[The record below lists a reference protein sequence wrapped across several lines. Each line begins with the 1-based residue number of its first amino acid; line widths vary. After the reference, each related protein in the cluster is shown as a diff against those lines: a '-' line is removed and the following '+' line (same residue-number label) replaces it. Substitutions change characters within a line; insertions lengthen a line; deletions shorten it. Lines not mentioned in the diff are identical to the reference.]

1 MGGSILF
8 IVVILSVLSEGHNLG
23 SFNSEYE
30 EVYVSIT
37 GHDSASCGH
46 KTYPCKSIAQAVSQV
61 DGNYG
66 HIYLNG
72 TGTERQP
79 FNCTREMQR
88 GIEIQKSVSIE
99 GMNSTPTAH
108 ISCFGG
114 IKFRSVERELNV
126 SISGI
131 VFQQTPL
138 TFEDCNFIQLF
149 NSYFRGG
156 SAVTVYVNN
165 ISSTN
170 FNIRSSSFFDNNVS
184 CVDFILASGKAQTQ
198 FLTVRINSTTFQG
211 NGCFGKRSM
220 KLGAITIGSAIK
232 AALGPIL
239 VEVSCSKVYY
249 TKNCGHFVNIELP
262 HATINEVYTDVTLV
276 GNGVGRLWMRS
287 NSEAKSLFSSLAR
300 KTYAKFV
307 GLSCYSNRLRC
318 LMIEC
323 NETEV
328 EIYNSS
334 FQDQYVP
341 SGRGAS
347 ISLEATTHA
356 ALRVLNSSFGKNRA
370 KAGGAIS
377 VHSKHGTIELLFSR
391 VNFTA
396 CAAEKYGCT
405 VLVGDPQSARV
416 TNRTATFK
424 LIANFT
430 EVLVNNC
437 SGIKVWRRRKCS
449 VFYFL
454 VFSGKVTINGSSW
467 TNNRVRTDAT
477 FLLGNAGGKTD
488 IIVSNCTFVNNSA
501 LLQTAVMFV
510 ALGPLPGSIMIENT
524 TFLTQPVDTE
534 NKKSNALL
542 ISPEFRIEL
551 MNVSFSSRNAI
562 GLAIFRFAKTKPQA
576 FAMNIYIVNCTFF
589 NSAQDIVVNILEATE
604 IKFNI
609 RNTVFS
615 TKRAGNK
622 DIGIFFAVK
631 PITKL
636 NLSSAVIELDNVTFL
651 SRPCSVFN
659 LLTPGEKT
667 LKIRNSIFQG
677 GICSHQQGSRHH
689 QYQLG
694 AGSISIIALHDNL
707 NQSGC
712 IGQQYTRNIHPL
724 WNYDTKIII
733 EGSTF
738 EGNAGLMVGAIA
750 VVNGNVTFDKCNFRN
765 NFGNKTSG
773 HVYSGYGTGRIHFKD
788 CSFSTT
794 LHSIAANG
802 VLFKKSTVLY
812 SESGGPLEIENT
824 SMVSNVTQR
833 ITLSTMVG
841 VSNGGYV
848 NIDNQS
854 IIECSAGS
862 QLLFENNTHF
872 QYGYNEIDGNSCRF
886 NVTAL
891 HYSCNSCPPGFYSL
905 QKGAS
910 RGLNLLASF
919 ECLQCPFGATCVEKN
934 VAARPNFWGYPN
946 PNKAHALTFYACP
959 EGYCQSP
966 SQKSGALQYNACF
979 GKRSGFLC
987 GKCFPEYSET
997 LFTTECR
1004 KRSECNTHMLW
1015 IIAIIYT
1022 TGMALYLL
1030 TKPPIIRYLVKQI
1043 LWFRNREG
1051 YALVDGSD
1059 GEMDGHKD
1067 IGYLKIIFYFYQ
1079 AADLLIVGSAEHLF
1093 HDKIPFVLSI
1103 IEAFNFEIST
1113 LKKSISCP
1121 FPGITAVTKELLL
1134 SGTVFL
1140 IMAEIVT
1147 IYCFHFAFN
1156 KVRRKEG
1163 PCVIHYIAVFIELL
1177 LLGYERLAESSLNL
1191 MNCFP
1196 IGSEKRLFID
1206 AEIVCWQWWQYILL
1220 TYIIVSVVPFIL
1232 ILYFG
1237 SSKLHDA
1244 SISAKEFLGA
1254 CTFPL
1259 PFLFYWLFKRVLITG
1274 NNSSHA
1280 RQNNKDVLEVLHGP
1294 FRQPK
1299 GNDNGTLYWESV
1311 LIGRRLALLLCHAFI
1326 TNSMLRL
1333 VCMTVAC
1340 IVILLH
1346 HAIKN
1351 PFQDPIAN
1359 TSETA
1364 SLLIL
1369 AVMAVINLTKATLVA
1384 FGITIDGPATTY
1396 LEILEWFE
1404 VCVLSFVPALL
1415 GIFLAIAALSQLVR
1429 LLSFLTMMIFRFA
1442 QTNSQSSCSLNF

>member
-1 MGGSILF
+1 MGRSILF
-8 IVVILSVLSEGHNLG
+8 IVVILSVLSKGHNSG
-23 SFNSEYE
+23 SRNSEYE
-30 EVYVSIT
+30 DVYVAIT
-37 GHDSASCGH
+37 GLDSASCGH
-46 KTYPCKSIAQAVSQV
+46 QTHPCKSIAQAVRQV

-79 FNCTREMQR
+79 FNCSREMQR

-131 VFQQTPL
+131 VFHQTPL

-149 NSYFRGG
+149 NSSFRGG
-156 SAVTVYVNN
+156 SAVTAYVNN

-170 FNIRSSSFFDNNVS
+170 FNIRSSSFFDNNAS
-184 CVDFILASGKAQTQ
+184 CVDFILASCKAQTQ
-198 FLTVRINSTTFQG
+198 FLTVRIDNTTFQG
-211 NGCFGKRSM
+211 NGGFGKRSM
-220 KLGAITIGSAIK
+220 KLGAITIGSPIK
-232 AALGPIL
+232 AALGPVI
-239 VEVSCSKVYY
+239 VEVSCFKVHYI
-249 TKNCGHFVNIELP
+249 NNSGHFVKIKLP
-262 HATINEVYTDVTLV
+262 HATINEVYTHVTLV

-287 NSEAKSLFSSLAR
+287 NSEANSLFSSLAR

-307 GLSCYSNRLRC
+307 GLSCYNNRLRC

-334 FQDQYVP
+334 FQDQKVRMC
-341 SGRGAS
+341 G
-347 ISLEATTHA
+347 
-356 ALRVLNSSFGKNRA
+356 
-370 KAGGAIS
+370 
-377 VHSKHGTIELLFSR
+377 FSR
-391 VNFTA
+391 RSSR
-396 CAAEKYGCT
+396 CSSYKE
-405 VLVGDPQSARV
+405 
-416 TNRTATFK
+416 
-424 LIANFT
+424 
-430 EVLVNNC
+430 NC
-437 SGIKVWRRRKCS
+437 SGIKVRRRRKCS

-454 VFSGKVTINGSSW
+454 VFSGKMTINGSSW
-467 TNNRVRTDAT
+467 TNNRVRTDVT

-488 IIVSNCTFVNNSA
+488 ITVSNYDFVNNSA

-510 ALGPLPGSIMIENT
+510 AFGPLPGSIMIENT
-524 TFLTQPVDTE
+524 TFLTQLVDTE
-534 NKKSNALL
+534 DKKSNALF

-562 GLAIFRFAKTKPQA
+562 GLAIFRFAKKPQA
-576 FAMNIYIVNCTFF
+576 FAMNINIVNCTFF
-589 NSAQDIVVNILEATE
+589 NSAQDIVVNILEATK
-604 IKFNI
+604 INFSI

-615 TKRAGNK
+615 TKRAGTK
-622 DIGIFFAVK
+622 DISIFFEVK
-631 PITKL
+631 PIKL

-659 LLTPGEKT
+659 LLTPGEKA

-677 GICSHQQGSRHH
+677 GICSHQQGSRYHT
-689 QYQLG
+689 YQLG
-694 AGSISIIALHDNL
+694 AGSISILALHDSL
-707 NQSGC
+707 KQSGC
-712 IGQQYTRNIHPL
+712 VGHQYTRKNIHPL

-738 EGNAGLMVGAIA
+738 EGNAGLTVGAIA

-794 LHSIAANG
+794 LYSIAANG

-812 SESGGPLEIENT
+812 SESGGPLEIEIT
-824 SMVSNVTQR
+824 SMVSNVSQR

-872 QYGYNEIDGNSCRF
+872 QYGYNEINGNSCRF

-910 RGLNLLASF
+910 RGLNLLSSF
-919 ECLQCPFGATCVEKN
+919 ECLPCPFGATCIEKN

-946 PNKAHALTFYACP
+946 PNKTHALTFYACP

-966 SQKSGALQYNACF
+966 SEKSGVLRYNACS

-1004 KRSECNTHMLW
+1004 KRSECNNHLLW

-1043 LWFRNREG
+1043 LWFRYREG
-1051 YALVDGSD
+1051 YAFIDGSD

-1067 IGYLKIIFYFYQ
+1067 SGYLKIIFYFYQ
-1079 AADLLIVGSAEHLF
+1079 AADLLIVGSAEHLL
-1093 HDKIPFVLSI
+1093 HDKTPFVLSI
-1103 IEAFNFEIST
+1103 VEVFNFEIRT
-1113 LKKSISCP
+1113 LKDSISCP
-1121 FPGITAVTKELLL
+1121 FAGITAVTKELLL

-1140 IMAEIVT
+1140 VMAEIVT

-1156 KVRRKEG
+1156 KVRRKQG
-1163 PCVIHYIAVFIELL
+1163 PRAIHYIAVFIELL

-1232 ILYFG
+1232 VLYFG
-1237 SSKLHDA
+1237 SSKLYDA
-1244 SISAKEFLGA
+1244 SISAKEVLGA
-1254 CTFPL
+1254 CIFPL
-1259 PFLFYWLFKRVLITG
+1259 PFLVYWLFKRVLITG
-1274 NNSSHA
+1274 NNTPHD
-1280 RQNNKDVLEVLHGP
+1280 RQNNKEVVEVLHGP
-1294 FRQPK
+1294 FRHPNDN

-1340 IVILLH
+1340 IAILLH
-1346 HAIKN
+1346 HALKS

-1359 TSETA
+1359 RSETA
-1364 SLLIL
+1364 SLTIL
-1369 AVMAVINLTKATLVA
+1369 AVMAVINLTKATLVS
-1384 FGITIDGPATTY
+1384 FGITVGGPATTY
-1396 LEILEWFE
+1396 LEIFEWFE
-1404 VCVLSFVPALL
+1404 VCVLAFAPALL
-1415 GIFLAIAALSQLVR
+1415 GIFVAITALSQLVR
-1429 LLSFLTMMIFRFA
+1429 FFCISYENDFSTRE
-1442 QTNSQSSCSLNF
+1442 TRRNSSSCIFLRDTAWSLTKKRDGCY

>member
-1 MGGSILF
+1 
-8 IVVILSVLSEGHNLG
+8 
-23 SFNSEYE
+23 
-30 EVYVSIT
+30 
-37 GHDSASCGH
+37 
-46 KTYPCKSIAQAVSQV
+46 
-61 DGNYG
+61 
-66 HIYLNG
+66 
-72 TGTERQP
+72 
-79 FNCTREMQR
+79 
-88 GIEIQKSVSIE
+88 
-99 GMNSTPTAH
+99 MNSTPTAH

-114 IKFRSVERELNV
+114 IRFRSVERELNV

-138 TFEDCNFIQLF
+138 TFEDCNIIQLF
-149 NSYFRGG
+149 NSSFRGG
-156 SAVTVYVNN
+156 SAVKVYMNN
-165 ISSTN
+165 VSSTN
-170 FNIRSSSFFDNNVS
+170 FNIRSSLFFDNNVS
-184 CVDFILASGKAQTQ
+184 CVDFILVSRKAQTQ
-198 FLTVRINSTTFQG
+198 FLTVRINSTIFQG
-211 NGCFGKRSM
+211 NVCFGKRSM
-220 KLGAITIGSAIK
+220 KLGAITIGSPIK
-232 AALGPIL
+232 AALDPVF
-239 VEVSCSKVYY
+239 VEVSCSKVHY
-249 TKNCGHFVNIELP
+249 TNNSGHFVKIDLP
-262 HATINEVYTDVTLV
+262 HATINQVYTDVTLV

-287 NSEAKSLFSSLAR
+287 NSEVKSLFSSLAR
-300 KTYAKFV
+300 RNYAKFL
-307 GLSCYSNRLRC
+307 GLTCYDNRLRC
-318 LMIEC
+318 LIIEC
-323 NETEV
+323 DEIEV

-347 ISLEATTHA
+347 ISLEGKTHA
-356 ALRVLNSSFGKNRA
+356 ALRVLNSSFGNNRA
-370 KAGGAIS
+370 RAGGAIN

-396 CAAEKYGCT
+396 CAAEKYGCA
-405 VLVGDPQSARV
+405 VLVGDPKSALV

-437 SGIKVWRRRKCS
+437 SGMKVRRRRKCS

-454 VFSGKVTINGSSW
+454 VFSGKMTINGSSW
-467 TNNRVRTDAT
+467 TNNRVRTDTT

-488 IIVSNCTFVNNSA
+488 ITVSNCDFVNNSA
-501 LLQTAVMFV
+501 LLPAAVMFA

-524 TFLTQPVDTE
+524 TFLTQAVDAE
-534 NKKSNALL
+534 DKKSNALF

-576 FAMNIYIVNCTFF
+576 FAMNIYIVNCTFL
-589 NSAQDIVVNILEATE
+589 NSSQDIVVNILEATE
-604 IKFNI
+604 INFNI

-615 TKRAGNK
+615 TKRAGAK

-631 PITKL
+631 PFTKL

-667 LKIRNSIFQG
+667 LKIRNSIFRE
-677 GICSHQQGSRHH
+677 GICSRQQGSRYHPYH
-689 QYQLG
+689 LG
-694 AGSISIIALHDNL
+694 AGSISILALHDNL

-712 IGQQYTRNIHPL
+712 VGHQYTRKNIHPL

-738 EGNAGLMVGAIA
+738 EGNAGLTVGAIA
-750 VVNGNVTFDKCNFRN
+750 VINGNVTFDKCNFRD

-788 CSFSTT
+788 CSFLTT
-794 LHSIAANG
+794 LPGIAANG
-802 VLFKKSTVLY
+802 VLFKKSAVLY
-812 SESGGPLEIENT
+812 SESSGPLKIENT
-824 SMVSNVTQR
+824 SMVSNVSQR
-833 ITLSTMVG
+833 IILSTMVD

-854 IIECSAGS
+854 IVECSAGS

-872 QYGYNEIDGNSCRF
+872 QYGYNEINGSSCRF

-905 QKGAS
+905 QKGAL
-910 RGLNLLASF
+910 RGLKSLSSF
-919 ECLQCPFGATCVEKN
+919 ECLPCPFGATCVEKN

-946 PNKAHALTFYACP
+946 PNKTHALAFYACP

-987 GKCFPEYSET
+987 GKCLPEYGET

-1004 KRSECNTHMLW
+1004 KRSECNNHMLW

-1067 IGYLKIIFYFYQ
+1067 TGYLKIVFYFYQ
-1079 AADLLIVGSAEHLF
+1079 AADLLIVGSAEHLL

-1156 KVRRKEG
+1156 MVRRKKG

-1177 LLGYERLAESSLNL
+1177 LLGYERLTESSLNL

-1196 IGSEKRLFID
+1196 IGTEKRLFID

-1259 PFLFYWLFKRVLITG
+1259 PFLVYWLFKRVLITG
-1274 NNSSHA
+1274 NNTSHA

-1294 FRQPK
+1294 FRQPE

-1326 TNSMLRL
+1326 TNSMFRL

-1340 IVILLH
+1340 IAILLH

-1359 TSETA
+1359 RSETA

-1369 AVMAVINLTKATLVA
+1369 AVMAVINLTKATLVS

-1404 VCVLSFVPALL
+1404 VCVLAFVPALL
-1415 GIFLAIAALSQLVR
+1415 GIFVAIAALSQLVR

-1442 QTNSQSSCSLNF
+1442 KQIVSLRAV

>member
-1 MGGSILF
+1 MGRPILF
-8 IVVILSVLSEGHNLG
+8 IVVILSVLSEGHKLG
-23 SFNSEYE
+23 SFNSKYE

-46 KTYPCKSIAQAVSQV
+46 KTYPCKSIAQAVRQV

-79 FNCTREMQR
+79 FNCSREMQR

-99 GMNSTPTAH
+99 GMNSTPTTH

-149 NSYFRGG
+149 NSSFRGG

-170 FNIRSSSFFDNNVS
+170 FNIQSSSFFDNNVS
-184 CVDFILASGKAQTQ
+184 CVDFILASRKAQTQ
-198 FLTVRINSTTFQG
+198 LLTLRINSTTFQS
-211 NGCFGKRSM
+211 NGCFGKRLM
-220 KLGAITIGSAIK
+220 KLGAITIGSPIK
-232 AALGPIL
+232 AALGPVL
-239 VEVSCSKVYY
+239 VDVSCSKVYY
-249 TKNCGHFVNIELP
+249 TKNCGHFVSIELP

-287 NSEAKSLFSSLAR
+287 NSEAKSLLSSLAR

-307 GLSCYSNRLRC
+307 GLSCYNNRLRC

-347 ISLEATTHA
+347 ILLEATTHA
-356 ALRVLNSSFGKNRA
+356 ALRVLNGSFGNNRA
-370 KAGGAIS
+370 KAGGAIN
-377 VHSKHGTIELLFSR
+377 VHSKLGTIELLFSR
-391 VNFTA
+391 VNFIA
-396 CAAEKYGCT
+396 CAAEKYGCA
-405 VLVGDPQSARV
+405 VLVGDPQGALV
-416 TNRTATFK
+416 TNRTATFE
-424 LIANFT
+424 LIANFR

-437 SGIKVWRRRKCS
+437 SGIKVSQRRRNCT
-449 VFYFL
+449 VFHFL
-454 VFSGKVTINGSSW
+454 VFSGKMTINDSSW
-467 TNNRVRTDAT
+467 TNNRIETDAT
-477 FLLGNAGGKTD
+477 FVLGNAGGKTD
-488 IIVSNCTFVNNSA
+488 ITVSNCDFVNNSA
-501 LLQTAVMFV
+501 LLQAAVMFV
-510 ALGPLPGSIMIENT
+510 ALGPLPGSIRIENT
-524 TFLTQPVDTE
+524 TFLTQLGDTE
-534 NKKSNALL
+534 DKKSNALL
-542 ISPEFRIEL
+542 VSPEFRIEL

-576 FAMNIYIVNCTFF
+576 FAMNTYIVNCTFF
-589 NSAQDIVVNILEATE
+589 NSARDIVVNILEATE
-604 IKFNI
+604 INFNI

-615 TKRAGNK
+615 TESAGTK

-631 PITKL
+631 PFTKL
-636 NLSSAVIELDNVTFL
+636 NLSRAVIELDNVTFL

-659 LLTPGEKT
+659 LHTRGEKT
-667 LKIRNSIFQG
+667 LKIRNSIFKG
-677 GICSHQQGSRHH
+677 GICSRYHPHH
-689 QYQLG
+689 IVS
-694 AGSISIIALHDNL
+694 GSISILALPDSL
-707 NQSGC
+707 KQSGC
-712 IGQQYTRNIHPL
+712 VGHQYTRKNIHPL

-738 EGNAGLMVGAIA
+738 EGNAGITVGAIA

-773 HVYSGYGTGRIHFKD
+773 HVCAGYGTGRIHFKD
-788 CSFSTT
+788 CSFLTT

-802 VLFKKSTVLY
+802 VLFKKSAVLY
-812 SESGGPLEIENT
+812 SGSGGPLEIENT
-824 SMVSNVTQR
+824 SMVSNVSQR
-833 ITLSTMVG
+833 IILSTMVY

-872 QYGYNEIDGNSCRF
+872 QYGYNEINGSSCRF
-886 NVTAL
+886 NMTAL

-910 RGLNLLASF
+910 RGLNLLSSI
-919 ECLQCPFGATCVEKN
+919 ECLPCPFGATCVEKN
-934 VAARPNFWGYPN
+934 VAARPNFWGYSN

-979 GKRSGFLC
+979 GKRYGFLC

-1004 KRSECNTHMLW
+1004 KRSECNNHLLW

-1051 YALVDGSD
+1051 YALIDGS
-1059 GEMDGHKD
+1059 GEEMEGHKD
-1067 IGYLKIIFYFYQ
+1067 TGYLKIIFYFYQ
-1079 AADLLIVGSAEHLF
+1079 AADLLIIGSAESLLHG
-1093 HDKIPFVLSI
+1093 KIPFVLSI
-1103 IEAFNFEIST
+1103 VEAFNFEIGT
-1113 LKKSISCP
+1113 LEKYISCP
-1121 FPGITAVTKELLL
+1121 FAGITAVTKELLR

-1163 PCVIHYIAVFIELL
+1163 QCAIHYIAVFIELL

-1232 ILYFG
+1232 VLYFG
-1237 SSKLHDA
+1237 SSKLHHS

-1259 PFLFYWLFKRVLITG
+1259 PFLVYWLFKRVFITG
-1274 NNSSHA
+1274 NNTPHD
-1280 RQNNKDVLEVLHGP
+1280 RQNNKEVVEVLHGP
-1294 FRQPK
+1294 FRHPK

-1340 IVILLH
+1340 IAIVIH
-1346 HAIKN
+1346 HALKS

-1359 TSETA
+1359 RSETV
-1364 SLLIL
+1364 SLFIL
-1369 AVMAVINLTKATLVA
+1369 AVIAVINLTKATLVS
-1384 FGITIDGPATTY
+1384 FGITIGGPATTY
-1396 LEILEWFE
+1396 LEILDWFE
-1404 VCVLSFVPALL
+1404 VCVLAFVPALL
-1415 GIFLAIAALSQLVR
+1415 GIFVAMTALSQLVR
-1429 LLSFLTMMIFRFA
+1429 LFAFFREMIRSKLDFVCR
-1442 QTNSQSSCSLNF
+1442 

>member
-1 MGGSILF
+1 
-8 IVVILSVLSEGHNLG
+8 
-23 SFNSEYE
+23 
-30 EVYVSIT
+30 
-37 GHDSASCGH
+37 
-46 KTYPCKSIAQAVSQV
+46 
-61 DGNYG
+61 
-66 HIYLNG
+66 
-72 TGTERQP
+72 
-79 FNCTREMQR
+79 
-88 GIEIQKSVSIE
+88 
-99 GMNSTPTAH
+99 MNSTPTAH

-126 SISGI
+126 FISGI

-149 NSYFRGG
+149 NSSFRGG

-170 FNIRSSSFFDNNVS
+170 FNIRSSSFFDNNAS

-198 FLTVRINSTTFQG
+198 FLTVRIDNTTFQG
-211 NGCFGKRSM
+211 NRCFGKRSM
-220 KLGAITIGSAIK
+220 KLGAITIGSPIK
-232 AALGPIL
+232 AALGPVI
-239 VEVSCSKVYY
+239 VEVSCFKVHYI
-249 TKNCGHFVNIELP
+249 NNSGHFVKIDLP
-262 HATINEVYTDVTLV
+262 HATINQVYTDVTLV
-276 GNGVGRLWMRS
+276 GNGVGGLWMRS
-287 NSEAKSLFSSLAR
+287 NSEAKSLFSSLAI

-307 GLSCYSNRLRC
+307 GLSCYNNRLRC

-347 ISLEATTHA
+347 ISLEETTHA
-356 ALRVLNSSFGKNRA
+356 ALRVLNSSFGNNRA
-370 KAGGAIS
+370 KAGGAIN

-396 CAAEKYGCT
+396 CAAEKYGCA
-405 VLVGDPQSARV
+405 VLVGDPQGALV
-416 TNRTATFK
+416 TNRTATLE
-424 LIANFT
+424 LIANFR

-437 SGIKVWRRRKCS
+437 SGIKVSRRRRKCN
-449 VFYFL
+449 VFHFL
-454 VFSGKVTINGSSW
+454 VFSGKMTINASSW
-467 TNNRVRTDAT
+467 TNNRIKTDAT

-488 IIVSNCTFVNNSA
+488 IRVSNCDFVNNSA

-524 TFLTQPVDTE
+524 TFLTQLVDTE
-534 NKKSNALL
+534 DKKSNALL

-576 FAMNIYIVNCTFF
+576 FAMNINIVNCTFF
-589 NSAQDIVVNILEATE
+589 NSARDIVVNILEATE
-604 IKFNI
+604 INFSI

-615 TKRAGNK
+615 TKSAGTK

-667 LKIRNSIFQG
+667 LKIRNSIFQE
-677 GICSHQQGSRHH
+677 GICSHQQGSRYHP
-689 QYQLG
+689 YQLG
-694 AGSISIIALHDNL
+694 AGSISILALHDSL

-712 IGQQYTRNIHPL
+712 VGHQYTRKNIHPL

-733 EGSTF
+733 EGTTF
-738 EGNAGLMVGAIA
+738 EGNAGLTVGAIA
-750 VVNGNVTFDKCNFRN
+750 VVNGNVTFDKCNFRD

-794 LHSIAANG
+794 LPSIAANG
-802 VLFKKSTVLY
+802 VLFKRSTVLY

-824 SMVSNVTQR
+824 SMVSNVSQR
-833 ITLSTMVG
+833 IFLSTMVD

-872 QYGYNEIDGNSCRF
+872 QYGYNEINGSSCRF

-910 RGLNLLASF
+910 RGLNLLSSF
-919 ECLQCPFGATCVEKN
+919 ECLPCPFGATCIEKN

-946 PNKAHALTFYACP
+946 PDKAHALTFYACP

-966 SQKSGALQYNACF
+966 SEKSGVLRYNACF

-987 GKCFPEYSET
+987 GKCFSEYSET

-1004 KRSECNTHMLW
+1004 KRSECNNHMLW

-1030 TKPPIIRYLVKQI
+1030 IKPPIIRYLVKQI
-1043 LWFRNREG
+1043 LWFRYREG
-1051 YALVDGSD
+1051 YAFIDRSD
-1059 GEMDGHKD
+1059 GEMDGPKD
-1067 IGYLKIIFYFYQ
+1067 SGYLKIIFYFYQ
-1079 AADLLIVGSAEHLF
+1079 AADLLIVGSAEHLL
-1093 HDKIPFVLSI
+1093 HDKTPFVLSI
-1103 IEAFNFEIST
+1103 VEVFNFEIRT
-1113 LKKSISCP
+1113 LKDSISCP
-1121 FPGITAVTKELLL
+1121 FAGITAVTKELLL

-1140 IMAEIVT
+1140 VMAEIVT

-1156 KVRRKEG
+1156 KVRRKQG
-1163 PCVIHYIAVFIELL
+1163 PRAIHYIAVFIELL

-1232 ILYFG
+1232 VLYFG
-1237 SSKLHDA
+1237 SSKLDHA
-1244 SISAKEFLGA
+1244 SISVKEFLGA
-1254 CTFPL
+1254 CIFPL
-1259 PFLFYWLFKRVLITG
+1259 PFLVYWLFKRVLITG
-1274 NNSSHA
+1274 NNTPHD
-1280 RQNNKDVLEVLHGP
+1280 RQNNKEVVEVLHGP
-1294 FRQPK
+1294 FRHPNDN

-1333 VCMTVAC
+1333 ICMTVAC
-1340 IVILLH
+1340 IAILLH
-1346 HAIKN
+1346 HALKS

-1359 TSETA
+1359 RSETA
-1364 SLLIL
+1364 SLSIL
-1369 AVMAVINLTKATLVA
+1369 AVMAVINLTKATLVS
-1384 FGITIDGPATTY
+1384 FGITVGGPATTY
-1396 LEILEWFE
+1396 LEIFEWFE
-1404 VCVLSFVPALL
+1404 VCVLAFAPALL
-1415 GIFLAIAALSQLVR
+1415 GIFVAITALSQLVR
-1429 LLSFLTMMIFRFA
+1429 FFAFLTRMIFRLGKQEGITLRAFFLE
-1442 QTNSQSSCSLNF
+1442 TLPGL